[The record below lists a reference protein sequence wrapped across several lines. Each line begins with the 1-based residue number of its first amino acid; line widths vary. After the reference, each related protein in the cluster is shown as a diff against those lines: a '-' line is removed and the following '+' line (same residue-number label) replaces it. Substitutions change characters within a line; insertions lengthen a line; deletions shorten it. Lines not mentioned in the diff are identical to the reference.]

1 MPIPKA
7 EKALKA
13 LFGKRGASDAAELAR
28 SEVNEGIPQMLRLL
42 FLREAWLRVQDEAD
56 HTWIAREIESARQHS
71 DRPYSQLGGILER
84 CRARGVS
91 DEDLTD
97 MARCHQ
103 AAMMFRL
110 CYLMSSGPEHVPEE
124 LEDVSWGLFRIN
136 DDDRPVGPAI
146 DALHESVLAMDP
158 TGREMRPR
166 RPH

>member
-1 MPIPKA
+1 VPIPKA
-7 EKALKA
+7 EKALNA
-13 LFGKRGASDAAELAR
+13 LFEKLGATDAAQLAR
-28 SEVNEGIPQMLRLL
+28 SEVSEGIPQLLRFL
-42 FLREAWLRVQDEAD
+42 FLLEAWLRVQDEAD
-56 HTWIAREIESARQHS
+56 HTWIAREIESAQQHS
-71 DRPYSQLGGILER
+71 DRPYSQLGRILER

-110 CYLMSSGPEHVPEE
+110 CYLMDSGPEHAPEA
-124 LEDVSWGLFRIN
+124 LEDVSWGLFRVN
-136 DDDRPVGPAI
+136 DNDRPVGPAI

-166 RPH
+166 